1 MHMHQNFRTHFTSL
15 PSVAEL
21 NKIIAQE
28 QPRIVPTDKT
38 TTHFVDH
45 RVAIDLLNTYHLPT
59 DYFTK
64 DWTWKQIADNDI
76 ISEINAI
83 GNKLLEKIL
92 WDNQRR
98 PVFDRVYDYLSEEDQ
113 PQSSDVIFVFGAKTP
128 TRIEKAIELYHQGL
142 APKMMLS
149 GGNPF
154 YNQNPI
160 SEAEK
165 YRDIAIQKGV
175 PAENIITETISIT
188 LPDNVGASL
197 NQLKANNI
205 AINSWILVNSPYSQ
219 RRGYGVFQKHTETG
233 TKIYR
238 VNSKTSAIY
247 SREQWFKNP
256 DGIKVIFN
264 ELVKL
269 KFTVIFNTA

>member
-1 MHMHQNFRTHFTSL
+1 MSQDIRTHFTSL

-28 QPRIVPTDKT
+28 QYRSVPTDKT

-45 RVAIDLLNTYHLPT
+45 QVAIDLLNTYHLPT

-64 DWTWKQIADNDI
+64 DWTWQQIAENDMI
-76 ISEINAI
+76 TQINAI
-83 GNKLLEKIL
+83 GNKLLENLLADTTHWPI
-92 WDNQRR
+92 
-98 PVFDRVYDYLSEEDQ
+98 FDQVYDYLAEDDQ
-113 PQSSDVIFVFGAKTP
+113 PEKSDIIFVFGAKTP
-128 TRIEKAIELYHQGL
+128 ARIEKAVELYHQGL
-142 APKMMLS
+142 APQMMLS

-154 YNQNPI
+154 YDQQTL

-175 PAENIITETISIT
+175 DPKNIILETTSIT
-188 LPDNVGASL
+188 IPDNVGASL

-205 AINSWILVNSPYSQ
+205 SIKSWILVNSPYSQ
-219 RRGYGVFQKHTETG
+219 RRGYGVFQKHTESFV
-233 TKIYR
+233 KLYR
-238 VNSKTSAIY
+238 VNCATSVPY

-256 DGIKVIFN
+256 DGIKVVFN